1 MAPFPAPALT
11 AQAFVRMIEIYLE
24 GGGGV
29 GQERSSLPEELL
41 VCPVSDVESL
51 DDPDHPGPVARHLLG
66 AQLLHVVRQQVGPTF
81 GGVVLGV

>member
-66 AQLLHVVRQQVGPTF
+66 AQLLHVV
-81 GGVVLGV
+81 